1 MKKEKID
8 YVEFVDDKL
17 IEKAEKYSVVKPKN
31 SWVKYAAVAACICLA
46 IGVGTTQFSN
56 KIKVGSEEKP
66 AAIIS
71 DNANANDIEKP
82 LADNTKEQTKD
93 TLPEESNGNVQV
105 SGANIPVTQP
115 YFTNDPDIGENDNNL
130 SATPKADSKDNIKT
144 QISRFG
150 EMRLYS
156 EYSDQMSVA
165 NGMVVFAPGLGNALA
180 ANGDSVTYRVFVA
193 VFKDGK
199 EVSVD
204 TNIIENEI
212 AKYSKA
218 GYTTAI
224 ETHGIFNE
232 TEQSSKTYFT
242 INSATE
248 EQLSRFMSSENYGF
262 YLMLYDEYFGV
273 QTQDEAVINGG
284 FETKN

>member
-71 DNANANDIEKP
+71 DNANAHDIEKP
-82 LADNTKEQTKD
+82 LADNTKEQTKE
-93 TLPEESNGNVQV
+93 TLPEESNGDVEV
-105 SGANIPVTQP
+105 SGKNIPVTQP
-115 YFTNDPDIGENDNNL
+115 YFTNDHENDNNL
-130 SATPKADSKDNIKT
+130 SATQKADSKNNIQT

-165 NGMVVFAPGLGNALA
+165 NGMVVFAQGLANALA

-199 EVSVD
+199 EVPVD

-232 TEQSSKTYFT
+232 TELSSKTYFT

-273 QTQDEAVINGG
+273 QTQDEAVINSG